1 MTFPDVV
8 LSRPLASLAPILY
21 PFFRHTISS
30 VRLAVVQT
38 FLNFLNVEMLVGDWI
53 TQEFARLL
61 FQNLIFEERADI
73 RDCSITAWRLTI
85 QRLAGLQRLEAA
97 IFEVLPVWFS
107 VVMNPIGVPIDPELL
122 FRPVKGGM
130 QLHNVDKPMLIQDL
144 SLVSEEL
151 VLRGRIAA
159 SKALS
164 FVLAKWPA
172 AVSLWI
178 LRRVIVA
185 ELSTGLLYRCNTKC
199 LITT

>member
-1 MTFPDVV
+1 
-8 LSRPLASLAPILY
+8 
-21 PFFRHTISS
+21 
-30 VRLAVVQT
+30 
-38 FLNFLNVEMLVGDWI
+38 MLVGDWI

-85 QRLAGLQRLEAA
+85 QRLAALQRLEAA
-97 IFEVLPVWFS
+97 IFEALPNWFS
-107 VVMNPIGVPIDPELL
+107 VVMNPIGVSIDPELL

-178 LRRVIVA
+178 LRRVNLA
-185 ELSTGLLYRCNTKC
+185 ELITDIWYRCNTKC
-199 LITT
+199 LTTT